1 MGSSLWEVE
10 GSSGSPSGSG
20 REAGYS
26 LRQGREV
33 GLKNPSSTLRSRSLT
48 SSEGRSWLE
57 SLPGTGQEAWA
68 ASAKH
73 LGLELGFQGPVDR
86 EGAGK
91 AKGHLRAWAG
101 SEGWSMVRPL
111 QAKAAPG
118 SGQGQSLWGPSFS
131 RGVCCLL
138 SILMGFPVRS
148 CWLGAGGGKEA
159 GLYVEIRA

>member
-73 LGLELGFQGPVDR
+73 LG
-86 EGAGK
+86 
-91 AKGHLRAWAG
+91 
-101 SEGWSMVRPL
+101 WS
-111 QAKAAPG
+111 
-118 SGQGQSLWGPSFS
+118 WDS
-131 RGVCCLL
+131 RGQ
-138 SILMGFPVRS
+138 
-148 CWLGAGGGKEA
+148 WTGKEQ
-159 GLYVEIRA
+159 GRPRAT

>member
-91 AKGHLRAWAG
+91 AKGHLRAGARG
-101 SEGWSMVRPL
+101 GGWSMVRPL
-111 QAKAAPG
+111 HASAAPG
-118 SGQGQSLWGPSFS
+118 AGPPSPLA
-131 RGVCCLL
+131 RPDQL
-138 SILMGFPVRS
+138 
-148 CWLGAGGGKEA
+148 
-159 GLYVEIRA
+159 